1 MVTAATIHMSML
13 GAEGLRRV
21 ASSCCLRTRQLVEA
35 LTRLDGIEAVFD
47 EPNFHEAVLRLDR
60 PVASVLK
67 ALAHRGIF
75 GGYDL
80 SGHYPE
86 LGNALLVCATETKTE
101 SDIQTCADAFRAVMA
116 DAQVA

>member
-21 ASSCCLRTRQLVEA
+21 ALSSCLRTRQLVSA
-35 LTRLDGIEAVFD
+35 LTELKGIEPVFD
-47 EPNFHEAVLRLDR
+47 GANFHEAVLRLDR
-60 PVASVLK
+60 PVAPVLT
-67 ALAHRGIF
+67 ALAHRGVF

-80 SGHYPE
+80 SEHYPD

-101 SDIQTCADAFRAVMA
+101 ADIQTCADAFTAVMA
-116 DAQVA
+116 DARVA